1 MAAVPELGAVVGLD
15 RDAGALRGLAVVWRK
30 TKVVLV
36 KVVS

>member
-1 MAAVPELGAVVGLD
+1 MLLSYDMLYHAISYNIIRA
-15 RDAGALRGLAVVWRK
+15 R